1 MSTNATGFLDLL
13 PNFSVWFLVKVAGG
27 LLVAQVVFWLFRW
40 RAINSRLAQVPGE
53 TFGLL
58 GQIPQM
64 SKNLHRLFDWHVELQ
79 DKHGPTYKLTE
90 AFWKDYAMVW
100 TKDPRN
106 IEHFLKTNF
115 RNYVKP
121 ENLRGRLI
129 EFIGEGIF
137 RINHG
142 HDDGEYPI
150 WHAQRKIMSK
160 IFFKKNFEGFL
171 QKVFIRHS
179 LEMNEVLSEAA
190 QSGKT
195 IDIQHLMFAFTLD
208 SIAEIGFGTRF
219 HALRKPMSVGDAF
232 DYVQEGV
239 FLRLMRPFY
248 SVPVLGKLFYPSERK
263 FARLIKELND
273 FSYKTIRERRKT
285 IAAAEAA
292 NAASGGNGAGD
303 GAGGSDD
310 KSAVYGAEVGQDC
323 LSLFLTS
330 KAAKSAGFTDKQ
342 LRDIVMSVMIAGRD
356 TTACTLTYCISEL
369 MQNPHVKEKLL
380 AELEEKLSH
389 TTLFGGSETVN
400 QEELTQRNMPY
411 LHGFIYEVRKIT
423 HRPLLFHVR
432 FKVPWCS
439 AVGWSEWVPGC
450 MCTC

>member
-1 MSTNATGFLDLL
+1 MSANATAFLDLL
-13 PNFSVWFLVKVAGG
+13 PDLSVWFFLKVAVG
-27 LLVAQVVFWLFRW
+27 LFVAQVVFWFFRW
-40 RAINSRLAQVPGE
+40 RAIKGRLAQLPGE
-53 TFGLL
+53 SFGLL
-58 GQIPQM
+58 GPIPQM
-64 SKNLHRLFDWHVELQ
+64 SKNLHRLFDWQVELQ
-79 DKHGPTYKLTE
+79 KKHGATYKATE

-100 TKDPRN
+100 TVDPRN

-121 ENLRGRLI
+121 NSLRARLL
-129 EFIGEGIF
+129 EFIGQGIF

-150 WHAQRKIMSK
+150 WHSQRKIMSK

-179 LEMNEVLSEAA
+179 LVMNEVLNEAA
-190 QSGKT
+190 QSGKV

-232 DYVQEGV
+232 DYVQESA
-239 FLRLMRPFY
+239 FLRLMRPLF
-248 SVPVLGKLFYPSERK
+248 SVPVLGKLLYPSERK

-273 FSYKTIRERRKT
+273 FSYQTIRERRRT
-285 IAAAEAA
+285 IAVAEAA
-292 NAASGGNGAGD
+292 KAASDDNAD
-303 GAGGSDD
+303 GSDD
-310 KSAVYGAEVGQDC
+310 KQAMYGAEVGQDC
-323 LSLFLTS
+323 LSLFMTS
-330 KAAKSAGFTDKQ
+330 KAAKSAAFTDKQ

-380 AELEEKLSH
+380 AELQEKLSH

-411 LHGFIYEVRKIT
+411 LHGFVYEVRTTK
-423 HRPLLFHVR
+423 L
-432 FKVPWCS
+432 CS
-439 AVGWSEWVPGC
+439 LSRLDSSNDFLWWVGVGSVC
-450 MCTC
+450 MFAR